1 MSDIVSPILQWLNAN
16 PHLSGLATFV
26 ISAGESVA
34 VIGTLV
40 PGSIMMT
47 AIGALAGAGVIPF
60 WPTIFWAILGAI
72 VGDQISYWMGHYFKD
87 RIRKSWPFRTH
98 PTLLR
103 SGELFFYKYG
113 AMSVF
118 IGRFVG
124 PVRALVPLVAGML
137 GMRPLTFT
145 IANVTSAIGW
155 APLYMLPGL
164 LLGAAALELP
174 PDIAVHVMLVFLL
187 IILFTLLCLWFI
199 YKSLQLFNAQTHQL
213 QTYIWNRLK
222 SSPRLQR
229 LTTILNH
236 YNPRQEHG
244 QLNLFF
250 YAGFIGLIFLGLA
263 TWVKLQGANNLV
275 VNDAMYHLFR
285 GLRTPKV
292 DSIML
297 YITLFGEKTI
307 LVPVMAALTAW
318 LFITKRPR
326 AAIHVILLAALSGAS
341 IWVLKNAFHSLR
353 PWGIPLATETF
364 SMPSGHTTLAT
375 LFYAGIALVLS
386 RNAPK
391 SVRGLLFI
399 IAIFLI
405 GMVGTSRVYL
415 GAHWLTDVF
424 TGVLLGSALLMLV
437 VLSYLRRY
445 EKPIAPWGFLL
456 VFLLSFASVYG
467 VVYRHQPFDKLI
479 ASYEPLPHP
488 IMPVNMTDWWQ
499 GKNQLPVYRVS
510 LYGFPADR
518 INFEWAGDFNEI
530 RTSLEA
536 QGWGRPPARDL
547 ISTLHRLADIQST
560 QYLPLVSPQY
570 LDRRPS
576 LILTR
581 QNSNKGLLVLRLW
594 DTKQIITESGLTV
607 WVGTVGEVPRAYSW
621 LTQSS
626 PGELLIDPKLVFP
639 VTQTTW
645 DWKII
650 KVKHPQHHHREQT
663 ILLIRATNPTI
674 GNSIV

>member
-60 WPTIFWAILGAI
+60 WPTIIWAILGAI
-72 VGDQISYWMGHYFKD
+72 VGDQISYWIGHYFKD
-87 RIRKSWPFRTH
+87 RLRKIWPFRTH

-103 SGELFFYKYG
+103 SGEVFFYKYG

-118 IGRFVG
+118 VGRFVG
-124 PVRALVPLVAGML
+124 PVRALVPVVAGML
-137 GMRPLTFT
+137 GMRPLIFT

-155 APLYMLPGL
+155 APVYMLPGL

-187 IILFTLLCLWFI
+187 IILFALLCLWFI
-199 YKSLQLFNAQTHQL
+199 YKLLQLFNAKTDHVQTR
-213 QTYIWNRLK
+213 IWNQLK
-222 SSPRLQR
+222 TSPRLQYI
-229 LTTILNH
+229 TTVLNH

-250 YAGFIGLIFLGLA
+250 YAGFISVIFLVLA
-263 TWVKLQGANNLV
+263 FWVKLHGANNLI
-275 VNDAMYHLFR
+275 VNDAMYHLSR
-285 GLRTPKV
+285 GLRTPKI

-297 YITLFGEKTI
+297 YITLLGEKTI
-307 LVPVMAALTAW
+307 LLPVMAVLTAW
-318 LFITKRPR
+318 LFIRKRPR
-326 AAIHVILLAALSGAS
+326 AAIHVILLAVLAGIS
-341 IWVLKNAFHSLR
+341 ITLLKNVFHSPR
-353 PWGIPLATETF
+353 PSGIPLASDIF

-375 LFYAGIALVLS
+375 LFYAGLALILG

-391 SVRGLLFI
+391 TIRGCLFL
-399 IAIFLI
+399 IAILMI
-405 GMVGTSRVYL
+405 GIIGASRVYL

-424 TGVLLGSALLMLV
+424 TGVLLGSLLLMLV
-437 VLSYLRRY
+437 TLSYLRRY
-445 EKPIAPWGFLL
+445 EKPIAPFGFLL

-467 VVYRHQPFDKLI
+467 IVYRHQTFDRLI

-488 IMPVNMTDWWQ
+488 IVKVGITDWWQ
-499 GKNQLPVYRVS
+499 AQSQLPTYRVS

-518 INFEWAGDFNEI
+518 INLQWVGDLNTI
-530 RTSLEA
+530 HASLAA
-536 QGWGRPPARDL
+536 QGWSRPPARDL

-576 LILTR
+576 LILAR
-581 QNSNKGLLVLRLW
+581 QNNNKGLLVIRLW
-594 DTKQIITESGLTV
+594 DTKQVIAETGLTV
-607 WVGTVGEVPRAYSW
+607 WVGTVSEVPRAYSW

-626 PGELLIDPKLVFP
+626 PGELQIDPKLVFP
-639 VTQTTW
+639 AAQTQW
-645 DWKII
+645 NWKMIT
-650 KVKHPQHHHREQT
+650 VKHNAHHHSDQT
-663 ILLIRATNPTI
+663 ILLIRANP
-674 GNSIV
+674 